1 MNAIE
6 RAPGIGASQGRALLA
21 SIVVAALGYLAFS
34 LWGGW
39 RDVAAA
45 AARVGLVGA
54 ATLLGLSCVNYA
66 MRFMRWQL
74 YLKVLGHPQPWRP
87 SLLIYIAGF
96 ALTTTPGK
104 VGEAVRSLFLKTRGV
119 DLAHSG
125 AAFVSERLSDLLAV
139 AILCSLGWNIYPPLR
154 LLIGIGLL
162 LIGLA
167 FLLMLQDR
175 LLVRWQRVVAG
186 RTGRVAATLGLVFR
200 LLHSARRCHEP
211 RILLAATALSLVAWS
226 AEAYGLHLLLQ
237 LLEVDVSPTFAFFTY
252 AVSMLAGALSFMPG
266 GLGGTEAT
274 MTALLI
280 WGGSSH
286 PVAIA
291 ATVFIR
297 LTTLWFAVALGVV
310 ALTRLLPTLRPSSAS
325 AAPAVPA
332 VPAEPA

>member
-1 MNAIE
+1 MAVLSAVDGVPAIG
-6 RAPGIGASQGRALLA
+6 PNQWRALLA
-21 SIVVAALGYLAFS
+21 SVVVAALGYLAFS

-45 AARVGLVGA
+45 AARAGA
-54 ATLLGLSCVNYA
+54 AGAAMLLGLSCLNYA
-66 MRFMRWQL
+66 MRFVRWQL
-74 YLKVLGHPQPWRP
+74 YLKALGHPQPWRP

-139 AILCSLGWNIYPPLR
+139 AILCSFGWNIYPPLR

-162 LIGLA
+162 LIGVA

-175 LLVRWQRVVAG
+175 LLMRWQQVVDG
-186 RTGRVAATLGLVFR
+186 RPGRVAATLRLVFR
-200 LLHSARRCHEP
+200 LLRSARRCHQP
-211 RILLAATALSLVAWS
+211 RILAAATVLSLVAWS
-226 AEAYGLHLLLQ
+226 AEAFGLHLLLG
-237 LLEVDVSPTFAFFTY
+237 LLGVDVSPTFSFFTY
-252 AVSMLAGALSFMPG
+252 AISMLAGALSFMPG

-280 WGGSSH
+280 WRGGSA
-286 PVAIA
+286 PIAIA
-291 ATVFIR
+291 ATVFLR

-310 ALTRLLPTLRPSSAS
+310 ALTRLLPTLRPSSGP
-325 AAPAVPA
+325 AAAAVPA
-332 VPAEPA
+332 KPA